1 MINVGSSYVYNLCVL
16 FLWQMSRFGKSLHQ
30 RWDEDDE
37 SDDDDLLILAGLIEG
52 SKRNKQKNFR
62 GSLLGRHSVR
72 RGILGGHDGIFRD
85 YFAWC
90 IRVLK
95 PKDYEH
101 HDPLLLNDFL
111 KIHEEIEDRSSHERL
126 RDDRVEHLWARYN
139 AR

>member
-1 MINVGSSYVYNLCVL
+1 MVRGPARLWSKEDHWYIMQWCVL
-16 FLWQMSRFGKSLHQ
+16 LHNMIVE
-30 RWDEDDE
+30 DEREEPD
-37 SDDDDLLILAGLIEG
+37 
-52 SKRNKQKNFR
+52 NFNY
-62 GSLLGRHSVR
+62 HQEPN
-72 RGILGGHDGIFRD
+72 
-85 YFAWC
+85 C

-126 RDDRVEHLWARYN
+126 RDDLVEHLWARYS

>member
-1 MINVGSSYVYNLCVL
+1 
-16 FLWQMSRFGKSLHQ
+16 MSRFGKSLHQ

-126 RDDRVEHLWARYN
+126 RDDLVEHLWARYS